1 MAFYLRKH
9 FKAGPLRLNL
19 SKGGLGISG
28 GITGARIGMGP
39 KGPYVHGGRHGLYYR
54 KYAPKGREDTA
65 SRPQSQEVRYF
76 VDTGLTYGTNTGA
89 MERTSPAVPLLKG
102 HSAVANTLLVV
113 GVLLSLAWGASQ
125 ESLWL
130 LGGMALL
137 TGGIIVN
144 GRHMKQ
150 RERARQCRDEVAG
163 SLEKKKS
170 VNDLLQMHHSCKVR
184 LPYRRWLDFHLFALF
199 QDAFYGDP
207 DYILPAEIKAL
218 EGQLSISGNEIK
230 ALKAEAFAA
239 FLDEMM
245 EDHIISRDEE
255 KQLETIQRQ
264 LRISDQDISG
274 EKHMVRQLCAFRDA
288 IEAPL
293 EPVDADIPLK
303 DNETC
308 HYHCEG
314 RLLKERI
321 IHQYQRNRVVYKEVG
336 YDIDMDGQVYL
347 CSGRLLIVDNGSR
360 SYALNR
366 VLDVTLSLQD
376 HTVQIVLDG
385 RKNPLIFS
393 MPDVATFAGKLE
405 KCTGV
410 D

>member
-1 MAFYLRKH
+1 M
-9 FKAGPLRLNL
+9 NL

-144 GRHMKQ
+144 SRHMKQ
-150 RERARQCRDEVAG
+150 RERARQCRDEIAG
-163 SLEKKKS
+163 RLEKKEP
-170 VNDLLQMHHSCKVR
+170 VTDLLQMHHSCKVR

-207 DYILPAEIKAL
+207 DYILPAEIEAL

-293 EPVDADIPLK
+293 EHVDADIPLK
-303 DNETC
+303 NNETC

-410 D
+410 E

>member
-1 MAFYLRKH
+1 MAVYLRKH

-28 GITGARIGMGP
+28 GVTGARIGMGP

-54 KYAPKGREDTA
+54 KYAPKGRRDVA
-65 SRPQSQEVRYF
+65 SGPQSQEVRYF
-76 VDTGLTYGTNTGA
+76 VDTGLTYGANAGM
-89 MERTSPAVPLLKG
+89 MERASPAAPLLKG
-102 HSAVANTLLVV
+102 HSAVANTLLVA
-113 GVLLSLAWGASQ
+113 GVLLSLVWGASQ
-125 ESLWL
+125 ESMWL
-130 LGGMALL
+130 LGGMVFL
-137 TGGIIVN
+137 TVGIILN

-150 RERARQCRDEVAG
+150 RERARQCRNEIARR
-163 SLEKKKS
+163 LEKKEA
-170 VNDLLQMHHSCKVR
+170 VTELLQMHHSCRVR
-184 LPYRRWLDFHLFALF
+184 LPYLRWLDFHLFALF
-199 QDAFYGDP
+199 QDAFYDDP
-207 DYILPAEIKAL
+207 DYILPAEIEAL
-218 EGQLSISGNEIK
+218 EGQLSISGNEIN
-230 ALKAEAFAA
+230 ALKAEAFGA

-255 KQLETIQRQ
+255 KQLETIQRS
-264 LRISDQDISG
+264 LRISDHDIAG

-293 EPVDADIPLK
+293 DPVHAGIPLK
-303 DNETC
+303 NNEIC

-321 IHQYQRNRVVYKEVG
+321 MHQYQRNRIVYKEVG
-336 YDIDMDGQVYL
+336 YDIDMEGQIYL

-376 HTVQIVLDG
+376 HTVQIVMDG

-405 KCTGV
+405 KCTGNG
-410 D
+410 